1 MIHWATVLQWS
12 EEMSFK
18 LNLLKLPKCQNQV
31 PCRIKCSAK
40 LRCGFPTWKVIR
52 NIFLG
57 HIISSPTPLILYE
70 GGGQGGQGETF
81 DFLKRR
87 PLTSRAKMIPCKAH
101 TFPPLRIPYISCGPS
116 PKKWNSNKT
125 FFRIKSQK
133 EGRPKSPKFCLK
145 SRCFDFAGL
154 SALSVA
160 LPTFFAFIIETHHIC
175 IFLLGH

>member
-87 PLTSRAKMIPCKAH
+87 PLTSRAKMIPFKAH
-101 TFPPLRIPYISCGPS
+101 TYPPLRIPYISCGPL
-116 PKKWNSNKT
+116 PKKWNSKKT
-125 FFRIKSQK
+125 FLGLI
-133 EGRPKSPKFCLK
+133 PKRRSVVSVLNLLNFVLK
-145 SRCFDFAGL
+145 TGFWILQAFQP
-154 SALSVA
+154 SA
-160 LPTFFAFIIETHHIC
+160 
-175 IFLLGH
+175 